1 MADIEAIILL
11 RIRDRLSLR
20 EIGARVGVS
29 KERVRQLLVKHGV
42 NFDPD
47 NYLRDASARKQTILE
62 MYHQGHTQIEIA
74 SQLGYRSHTPVGK
87 VLREAGLSRRND
99 LRIRNEA
106 IVRLRKEGL
115 SYQLIIER
123 LGISRIVIY
132 RVLNRAGVTR
142 PLQCCQQV
150 NAEIVRL
157 REDGL
162 TYKGIAQQLEVSVA
176 KVGATL
182 SRAGCVVRP
191 KRTRSTLTI

>member
-87 VLREAGLSRRND
+87 VLRGAGLSRRND
-99 LRIRNEA
+99 LRIRNDA
-106 IVRLRKEGL
+106 IVRMRKEGL
-115 SYQLIIER
+115 SNKEISAR
-123 LGISRIVIY
+123 LACVSRYAIYKALHKSGITFSKEFGQEVKD
-132 RVLNRAGVTR
+132 
-142 PLQCCQQV
+142 
-150 NAEIVRL
+150 EILRL
-157 REDGL
+157 RSDGL
-162 TYKGIAQQLEVSVA
+162 TWNGIAKQVGVS
-176 KVGATL
+176 KNTVGNIL
-182 SRAGCVVRP
+182 KKNGFVVSR
-191 KRTRSTLTI
+191 KRT